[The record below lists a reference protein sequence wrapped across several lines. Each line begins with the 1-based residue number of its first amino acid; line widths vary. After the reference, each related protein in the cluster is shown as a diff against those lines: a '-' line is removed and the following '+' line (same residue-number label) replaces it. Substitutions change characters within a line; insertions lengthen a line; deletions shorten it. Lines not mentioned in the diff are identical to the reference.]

1 MWFNIDEDAGS
12 ISDRNHNYMGRTCR
26 KSLFP
31 LLHRRESDNGP
42 DDVCIGHDY
51 MHQGENESQHSQ
63 HQEESL

>member
-1 MWFNIDEDAGS
+1 MWFDVDENAAS

-31 LLHRRESDNGP
+31 LLRRRESDNGP

>member
-1 MWFNIDEDAGS
+1 MWFDVDENAAS

-31 LLHRRESDNGP
+31 LLRRRESDNGP

-63 HQEESL
+63 DQEEAL

>member
-1 MWFNIDEDAGS
+1 MWFDVDENAAS

-31 LLHRRESDNGP
+31 LLCRRESDNGP